1 MSAGSERRAEL
12 IGGLVRRYVDAVDA
26 LAASDDLEARDLAA
40 QAFGP
45 GAVADAL
52 DEALSTRAPF
62 RSLASAPAFVGKRA
76 RAAGSLWHRSV
87 GWHGGSGSLDSLF
100 ILAWDARSVGRRP
113 DGRGLPASWLA
124 EIERAG
130 GGRGDG
136 FGDALETTTTIFR
149 LVHHGRS
156 SAVEAWRSVLGTTVS
171 A

>member
-1 MSAGSERRAEL
+1 MAVSDTSERRSEL
-12 IGGLVRRYVDAVDA
+12 IGSLVRGYADAVA
-26 LAASDDLEARDLAA
+26 VLAADPTTADLAA
-40 QAFGP
+40 VAFAP
-45 GAVADAL
+45 AAVADAL

-124 EIERAG
+124 EVDYH
-130 GGRGDG
+130 GDG

-156 SAVEAWRSVLGTTVS
+156 SAVEAWQAVLGEGVS

>member
-1 MSAGSERRAEL
+1 MSTTSERRSEL
-12 IGGLVRRYVDAVDA
+12 IGGLVRGYADAVA
-26 LAASDDLEARDLAA
+26 VLAADPTTADLAA
-40 QAFGP
+40 VAFAP
-45 GAVADAL
+45 AAVADAL

-124 EIERAG
+124 EVDYH
-130 GGRGDG
+130 GDG

-156 SAVEAWRSVLGTTVS
+156 RAVDAWQAVLGEGVS

>member
-1 MSAGSERRAEL
+1 MSDTSEKRSEL
-12 IGGLVRRYVDAVDA
+12 IGSLVRRYADAVDA

-62 RSLASAPAFVGKRA
+62 GALASPPAFMGSSRRV
-76 RAAGSLWHRSV
+76 AGSLWHRSV
-87 GWHGGSGSLDSLF
+87 GWHSGNGNLYGLVGV
-100 ILAWDARSVGRRP
+100 AWDARSVGRRP

-124 EIERAG
+124 EVDYH
-130 GGRGDG
+130 GDG

>member
-1 MSAGSERRAEL
+1 MSTTSERRSEL
-12 IGGLVRRYVDAVDA
+12 IGGLVRGYADAVA
-26 LAASDDLEARDLAA
+26 VLAADPTTADLAA
-40 QAFGP
+40 VAFAP
-45 GAVADAL
+45 AAVADAL

-100 ILAWDARSVGRRP
+100 RLAWDARSVGRRP

-124 EIERAG
+124 EVDYH
-130 GGRGDG
+130 GDG

-156 SAVEAWRSVLGTTVS
+156 RAVDAWQAVLGEAVS